1 MLKYNKH
8 TPAKVVNKKLDIELW
23 FYKTISYDYTQFDC
37 CFKKNCRKNDKYFIF
52 LNSLSFIKNF
62 IHKLLKHYLMTLKYY
77 TKISI

>member
-52 LNSLSFIKNF
+52 L
-62 IHKLLKHYLMTLKYY
+62 
-77 TKISI
+77 